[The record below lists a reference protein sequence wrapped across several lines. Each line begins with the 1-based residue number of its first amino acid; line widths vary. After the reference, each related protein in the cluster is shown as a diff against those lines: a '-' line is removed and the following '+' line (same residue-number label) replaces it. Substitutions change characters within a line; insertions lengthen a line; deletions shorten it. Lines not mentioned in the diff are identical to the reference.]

1 MIHMSNTARSDL
13 LRIML
18 ISTALL
24 LSACQSR
31 ALIPTQSLPHSVEG
45 LHNWNLSG
53 RIGYR
58 AGNDGG
64 SASIDW
70 RQRHPDG
77 EMRFSGPVGIGSARL
92 FWSPQGVTLDTGKEQ
107 FEAATSAE
115 LAWRLTG
122 LWLPVEA
129 LQFWVR
135 GLPWPDAEW
144 QEQRDE
150 QGLLEQLEQLGWTLN
165 FSDYQQVGN
174 LSLPQK
180 IRASQQDQR
189 FTLMIRR
196 WEPLP

>member
-1 MIHMSNTARSDL
+1 MRAV
-13 LRIML
+13 L

-31 ALIPTQSLPHSVEG
+31 SLIPEQPLPSSVAA
-45 LHNWNLSG
+45 LNNWNLSG
-53 RIGYR
+53 RLGYR

-64 SASIDW
+64 SASLDW
-70 RQRHPDG
+70 RQRQHDG

-107 FEAATSAE
+107 FEAASSAE

-135 GLPWPDAEW
+135 GLPWPDSQW
-144 QEQRDE
+144 QEKRNE
-150 QGLLEQLEQLGWTLN
+150 QGQLEQLEQLGWQLN
-165 FSDYQQVGN
+165 FSDYQQIEQ

-189 FTLMIRR
+189 FTLVIRK

>member
-1 MIHMSNTARSDL
+1 MSVSKLSNSLVRAVWISL
-13 LRIML
+13 LV
-18 ISTALL
+18 L

-31 ALIPTQSLPHSVEG
+31 TWLPTQPLPSSVEA

-64 SASIDW
+64 SASLDW
-70 RQRHPDG
+70 RQRHLDG

-92 FWSPQGVTLDTGKEQ
+92 FWSPRSVTLDTGKEQ
-107 FEAATSAE
+107 FEAASSAE

-135 GLPWPDAEW
+135 GLPWPDSHW
-144 QEQRDE
+144 QEQRNE
-150 QGLLEQLEQLGWTLN
+150 QGQLEQLEQLGWQLH
-165 FSDYQQVGN
+165 FSDYRQIEQ

-189 FTLMIRR
+189 FTLMIRN